1 MDDVTAASIR
11 DNTVS
16 RAAEKAVWFRWLQ
29 RLRDTPP
36 EKLLTESLGPTGYLP
51 LFKQPR
57 DYRGK
62 VVTVRG
68 VVHLAY
74 RVAAPKNRVGI
85 SHYYLCWLRPAGGPN
100 SPIVVYSLDL
110 PPGVP
115 PVKDQF
121 EDGGM
126 TQLHEEVEFTG
137 LFFKRWAYQT
147 AQDIQ
152 VAPVVLAK
160 SPRWQAPV
168 VVAETGPSWATLLAI
183 LAVAGATGIG
193 IALIAFRRDP
203 VMPWRRTMRR
213 REE

>member
-1 MDDVTAASIR
+1 
-11 DNTVS
+11 
-16 RAAEKAVWFRWLQ
+16 
-29 RLRDTPP
+29 
-36 EKLLTESLGPTGYLP
+36 
-51 LFKQPR
+51 
-57 DYRGK
+57 
-62 VVTVRG
+62 
-68 VVHLAY
+68 
-74 RVAAPKNRVGI
+74 
-85 SHYYLCWLRPAGGPN
+85 
-100 SPIVVYSLDL
+100 L
-110 PPGVP
+110 PPGFP
-115 PVKDQF
+115 SVKDKF

-168 VVAETGPSWATLLAI
+168 VAAETGPSWATLLAI

-193 IALIAFRRDP
+193 IALIAVRRDP
-203 VMPWRRTMRR
+203 VMPWRRTMKR